1 LTESSEATG
10 EAASARFLVAEHN
23 LSKTRTCAAIRMS
36 RSSWY
41 RPPPLQERRDREVIE
56 ALNALVEK
64 HPRWGFWKSYDR
76 LRIFGQPWNHRRVYR
91 VYKAMNLNLL
101 RRTKRRLPKR
111 VQQPMVVE
119 ARANAEWSMD
129 FMSDT
134 LYHGRRFRTLNV
146 LDEGVREALDIV
158 IDTSVPGG
166 RVVRTLDRLIEWRG
180 KPDAI
185 RVDNR
190 PEYLSH
196 VSADLCRDN
205 SVKLIYIQPGKPNQ
219 NAYIER
225 FNRTY
230 RHGVLNAYVFES
242 LRQVGKITRAWIT
255 EYNEE
260 RPHNSLGKIP
270 PAMFRRQVENAR
282 NSTSELSH

>member
-1 LTESSEATG
+1 M
-10 EAASARFLVAEHN
+10 VEHE
-23 LSKTRTCAAIRMS
+23 LSKTKACAAIQMS

-41 RPPPLQERRDREVIE
+41 RPAAVAEERDRDVRE

-64 HPRWGFWKSYDR
+64 HPRWGFWKCYGR
-76 LRIFGQPWNHRRVYR
+76 LRLLHYPWNHKRVYR
-91 VYKAMNLNLL
+91 VYKAMKLNLP
-101 RRTKRRLPKR
+101 RRKKRRLPQR
-111 VQQPMVVE
+111 VQQPMVIE

-129 FMSDT
+129 CMSDT

-158 IDTSVPGG
+158 IDTSIPGG

-185 RVDNR
+185 RVDNG
-190 PEYLSH
+190 PEYISQ
-196 VSADLCRDN
+196 VFADWCKDHG
-205 SVKLIYIQPGKPNQ
+205 VKLNYIRPGKPNQ

-230 RHGVLNAYVFES
+230 RHEVLNAYVFQS
-242 LRQVGKITRAWIT
+242 LHQVREITPAWIN

-260 RPHNSLGKIP
+260 RPHDSLGKIP